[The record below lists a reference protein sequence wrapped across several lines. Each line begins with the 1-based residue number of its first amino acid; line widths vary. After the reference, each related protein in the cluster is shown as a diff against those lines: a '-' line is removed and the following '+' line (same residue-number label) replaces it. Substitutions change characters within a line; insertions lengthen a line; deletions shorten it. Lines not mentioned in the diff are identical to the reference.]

1 MKPLAVLLALSLA
14 SAAGAALG
22 CEPRLHGLGL
32 VQVKLPHAAPATPA
46 TPAPPLPF
54 RYIGRIVQ
62 DGRAEVLLLRG
73 AQHFAV
79 SAGDSIGAQYRVER
93 VSESEIVFTYL
104 PLNIEQS
111 LPL

>member
-1 MKPLAVLLALSLA
+1 MKPLAVLLGLSLA

-22 CEPRLHGLGL
+22 CEPRLHAL

-46 TPAPPLPF
+46 PPLPF
-54 RYIGRIVQ
+54 RYIGRVVQ

-104 PLNIEQS
+104 PLNVEQS